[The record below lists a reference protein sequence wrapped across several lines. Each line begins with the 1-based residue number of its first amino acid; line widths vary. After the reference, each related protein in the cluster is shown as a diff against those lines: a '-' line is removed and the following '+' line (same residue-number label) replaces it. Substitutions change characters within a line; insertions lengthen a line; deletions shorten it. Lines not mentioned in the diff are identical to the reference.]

1 MSPEKRSPALSS
13 YHQPHPHGRTFFGF
27 DAPELACWREG
38 LVSRVLSARVWRG
51 DWSRPNRRAKF

>member
-27 DAPELACWREG
+27 DAPELAMLARG
-38 LVSRVLSARVWRG
+38 LGQSRVVGQGLAG
-51 DWSRPNRRAKF
+51 